1 MSTLWK
7 PAQLLGLFTFC
18 VIPAACTSAG
28 SEDAGAESGPG
39 SLALL
44 SVERSGDGPGE
55 PSRLTA
61 AAKIARFRGID
72 ADGLLKLLGADARE
86 LETCGAAGALEDG
99 AMSPNAQVDLLS
111 VGSLDVRVGSTHHAL
126 APRLFPAL
134 ATTAAGFF
142 YAGSTELADAS
153 SGSEEFALSARG
165 EAGLGRFEIAGVT
178 PSEVRGLALAG
189 VLVDAGAVLTARG
202 GAELTWEP
210 ESGSDRIE
218 IEIFSAGSSLS
229 CAVRDDG
236 QFRITAAQL
245 AALEADESA
254 SLVARRVRI
263 VPIEMT
269 GVESAYVRVAA
280 TRSLSLQVK

>member
-1 MSTLWK
+1 L
-7 PAQLLGLFTFC
+7 C

-28 SEDAGAESGPG
+28 SEDAGAESGPS

-61 AAKIARFRGID
+61 AAKVARFRGID

-86 LETCGAAGALEDG
+86 LESCGAAGSLGGLEEG

-111 VGSLDVRVGSTHHAL
+111 VGALQVRVGSTSHAL

-153 SGSEEFALSARG
+153 SGSEDFALSAHG
-165 EAGLGRFEIAGVT
+165 EAGLGRFDVAGVT
-178 PSEVRGLALAG
+178 PSELRGLSLGG
-189 VLVDAGAVLTARG
+189 VAVDSGAVLTAQA

-236 QFRITAAQL
+236 QFRISPAQL
-245 AALEADESA
+245 ALLEADDSA

-263 VPIEMT
+263 VPIEMA